1 MNCTT
6 LSPPDPIRSS
16 RTRRISS
23 RTAVA
28 SRFPQSLPQS
38 LPAGLTPW
46 YGCNRRPLRFHA
58 STDCL
63 QTEGSLHAPWA
74 LYKEDTATPAQEG
87 EDFIELFNAAAEIS
101 A

>member
-1 MNCTT
+1 
-6 LSPPDPIRSS
+6 LE
-16 RTRRISS
+16 
-23 RTAVA
+23 
-28 SRFPQSLPQS
+28 
-38 LPAGLTPW
+38 LTPW
-46 YGCNRRPLRFHA
+46 HECNRRPLRFHTSP

-63 QTEGSLHAPWA
+63 QTEGPLHAPWA